1 MNQER
6 VDLLIQYILSVAAQG
21 WGDYDDK
28 EIGPIHI
35 IKYVYL
41 ADLAYAKKHG
51 GETFTGIPWCFHHFG
66 PWDTGLYQRIEPAAK
81 AIGAD
86 KRTITDTPHDDFDR
100 WRLDDEHLKDQLWR
114 QLPNDVALAVNASFR
129 QFGTDTYDLL
139 DHVYSTTPMRHAAP
153 GELLAF
159 TITAQKH
166 EQQLKDNEE
175 LKKYRP
181 KTLTTRERKKRKKAF
196 ADLKAKI
203 QAKVAKEKK
212 NKQSGFVTP
221 SAPRYD
227 DLFWKGQE
235 WIDSLA
241 GEPIK
246 PEKGKLTVSD
256 SIWKSPSR
264 NEPHV

>member
-1 MNQER
+1 MNQKK

-35 IKYVYL
+35 VKYVYL

-51 GETFTGIPWCFHHFG
+51 GETFTGTPWRFHHFG
-66 PWDTGLYQRIEPAAK
+66 PWDTGLYQRIEPAAQ
-81 AIGAD
+81 AIGAN
-86 KRTITDTPHDDFDR
+86 KRTITDTQYDDFDR
-100 WRLDDEHLKDQLWR
+100 WFLGDNLLKDQLWKKI
-114 QLPNDVALAVNASFR
+114 PNDVYLAVDASFR
-129 QFGTDTYDLL
+129 RFGTDTYDLL

-153 GELLAF
+153 GELLPFHVA
-159 TITAQKH
+159 AQEY

-175 LKKYRP
+175 LKKYQP
-181 KTLTTRERKKRKKAF
+181 KTLTHRERKKRKQAF
-196 ADLKAKI
+196 RELRKKI
-203 QAKVAKEKK
+203 QAKVAEEKTS
-212 NKQSGFVTP
+212 KQSTLVTP
-221 SAPRYD
+221 SSPRYD

-241 GEPIK
+241 GDSIK

-256 SIWKSPSR
+256 SIWKSTSR
-264 NEPHV
+264 SEPHV